1 MRSIQ
6 PPMSTENHDRG
17 GQTDGAPGRGRPARF
32 AEDPLLG
39 LDPQA
44 FEEGAK
50 RDWLLARQRRIRRW
64 RKPLTRRRDRIRAWL
79 NMLIVDHG
87 FIRYVYS
94 NMWRVT
100 PSMWRSAQPGPHH
113 IRRFARAGGR
123 TVVTLRGGVM
133 FGSLPLEVEACDA
146 AGLDFRTIVLRSRAL
161 PSRAEM
167 IEILDGLGTL
177 ETPVLF
183 HCKSGADRAGFMSA
197 IWLVAREGA
206 DLETAMAQLSL
217 RYGHFRRSKTGVL
230 DAFFEAYRREGL
242 AEGLSLSRWVEPRY
256 DPKAITKRFRA
267 GGLGAFLGDRLL
279 RRE

>member
-1 MRSIQ
+1 
-6 PPMSTENHDRG
+6 MSTENHEGEGKSGGGAGRG
-17 GQTDGAPGRGRPARF
+17 GPARF
-32 AEDPLLG
+32 AEDPLLA

-44 FEEGAK
+44 FEAGAK

-87 FIRYVYS
+87 FIRYFYS
-94 NMWRVT
+94 NTWRVS

-146 AGLDFRTIVLRSRAL
+146 AELDFRTIVLRSRAL
-161 PSRAEM
+161 PTRAEM
-167 IEILDGLGTL
+167 IEILDALGTL

-197 IWLVAREGA
+197 LWLIAREGA
-206 DLETAMAQLSL
+206 DLDTATRQLSL

-230 DAFFEAYRREGL
+230 DAFFEAYRHEGL
-242 AEGLSLSRWVEPRY
+242 ADDLTLREWVETRY
-256 DPKAITKRFRA
+256 DPKAITKRFHA

>member
-1 MRSIQ
+1 
-6 PPMSTENHDRG
+6 MSAEKQHR
-17 GQTDGAPGRGRPARF
+17 GAPKGAEESKGDGPGRF
-32 AEDPLLG
+32 AEDPLLA
-39 LDPQA
+39 LDPLA
-44 FEEGAK
+44 FEEGRK
-50 RDWLLARQRRIRRW
+50 RDWILTRQRRIRRW
-64 RKPLTRRRDRIRAWL
+64 RKPLTRPRDRMRAWL
-79 NMLIVDHG
+79 NMLFIDHG

-123 TVVTLRGGVM
+123 CVVTLRGGVM

-146 AGLDFRTIVLRSRAL
+146 EGLDFRTIVLRSRAL
-161 PSRAEM
+161 PTRAEM
-167 IEILDGLGTL
+167 LQILDDLEVL

-197 IWLVAREGA
+197 IWLLEREGA
-206 DLETAMAQLSL
+206 DLDTAMGQLSL
-217 RYGHFRRSKTGVL
+217 RYGHFRRSKTGIL

-242 AEGLSLSRWVEPRY
+242 AEGLSLREWVATRY
-256 DPKAITKRFRA
+256 DPKAITKAFHA
-267 GGLGAFLGDRLL
+267 GGIGAFLSDRVL